1 MSRYKI
7 KSIEQVTPPIGAT
20 DNHWYK
26 YVIANDLNTI
36 TSLRSGSKKE
46 VQKIAADSIKRLNE
60 KYLTH
65 INFKIHKPVNEV
77 NFSAYL

>member
-36 TSLRSGSKKE
+36 TILRSGSISKF
-46 VQKIAADSIKRLNE
+46 IIFLS
-60 KYLTH
+60 
-65 INFKIHKPVNEV
+65 
-77 NFSAYL
+77 